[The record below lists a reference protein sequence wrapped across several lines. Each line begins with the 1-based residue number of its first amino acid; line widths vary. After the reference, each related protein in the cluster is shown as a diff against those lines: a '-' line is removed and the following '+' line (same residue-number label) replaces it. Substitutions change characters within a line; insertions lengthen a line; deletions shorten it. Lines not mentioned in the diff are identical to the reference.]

1 MKTSVITPTSKSELK
16 TALISTLDGYSY
28 NHFSGDIRKGEKY
41 ARVTYYYTGNQ
52 INIFITYWQDGVE
65 YAVDRA
71 STCKTPTGAANKVA
85 KFLGIT
91 K

>member
-28 NHFSGDIRKGEKY
+28 NYFSGDIRKGEKY
-41 ARVTYYYTGNQ
+41 ARVTYYYIGNQ

-65 YAVDRA
+65 YARA
-71 STCKTPTGAANKVA
+71 SICKTPTGAANKVA